1 MRRKCAAGAAE
12 REIQGDIMSKTSCAV
27 LMAALLCSGLPAMGQ
42 QLPGGPGKEL
52 AEANCNSCHTL
63 LSRVGSGYTAN
74 GWNTVL
80 RMMANQG
87 APLPAD
93 QIEPLREYL
102 TRSFPEKGRP
112 DGVVIPG
119 PAAVSFQNWPVPT
132 PGSRPHDP
140 LATKDGSFWYTGQL
154 ANVLGRL
161 DPATGKF
168 TEFQLKTPHSGP
180 HGLQEDRD
188 GNIWYTGN
196 TGSLIGKLDPK
207 TGAVTEYPTPEQ
219 GDPHTLIFDNNG
231 VLWFTMQNLN
241 RIGRLDP
248 KSREIKL
255 LTPPTANSRP
265 YGMALNSKG
274 TIFFVE
280 FGTNQVG
287 SIDPQTMEFREYR
300 LPDAASRPRRLAIT
314 SDDIVWYSDYSR
326 GYLGRLDPS
335 TGSVTE
341 WKSPSGPKSEPYGI
355 SAINDIIW
363 YSESGSTP
371 NTVVRFDPKT
381 EKFQS
386 WAIPGGGNIVR
397 NTSVTPDGNFLL
409 ANSLMNDVTLVAI
422 KRD

>member
-1 MRRKCAAGAAE
+1 MLKKASAALA
-12 REIQGDIMSKTSCAV
+12 
-27 LMAALLCSGLPAMGQ
+27 AALLCSALPATGQ
-42 QLPGGPGKEL
+42 QLPDGPGKEL
-52 AEANCNSCHTL
+52 AQANCNICHAL
-63 LSRVGSGYTAN
+63 LSRVGSGYTAD
-74 GWNTVL
+74 GWKTVL
-80 RMMANQG
+80 RMMLNQG
-87 APLPAD
+87 AQVPPD

-102 TRSFPEKGRP
+102 TRSFPEKGKP
-112 DGVVIPG
+112 AGIVIPG
-119 PAAVSFQNWPVPT
+119 PIEVSFQEWHVPT

-140 LATKDGSFWYTGQL
+140 LAATDGSLWYTGQL

-196 TGSLIGKLDPK
+196 SGSLIGKLDPK
-207 TGAVTEYPTPEQ
+207 SGTVTEYPTPEP
-219 GDPHTLIFDNNG
+219 GDPHTLIFDRNG
-231 VLWFTMQNLN
+231 ILWFTMQNLN

-248 KSREIKL
+248 KTGEIKL
-255 LTPPTANSRP
+255 LTPPTVNSRP

-274 TIFFVE
+274 AIFFVE

-287 SIDPQTMEFREYR
+287 SIDPSTLEFREFK
-300 LPDAASRPRRLAIT
+300 LPNAASRPRRIAIT

-326 GYLGRLDPS
+326 GYLGRLDPV
-335 TGSVTE
+335 TGKVTE
-341 WKSPSGPKSEPYGI
+341 WPSPSGPKSEPYGI

-371 NTVVRFDPKT
+371 NTVVRFDPRS

-397 NTSVTPDGNFLL
+397 NTSVTRDGNFVL
-409 ANSLMNDVTLVAI
+409 ANSLMNDISLVRI

>member
-1 MRRKCAAGAAE
+1 
-12 REIQGDIMSKTSCAV
+12 MSKKSCAV
-27 LMAALLCSGLPAMGQ
+27 LTTVLLCSGLPAIGQ
-42 QLPGGPGKEL
+42 QLPDGPGKEL

-63 LSRVGSGYTAN
+63 LSRVGSGYTEN
-74 GWNTVL
+74 GWKTVL
-80 RMMANQG
+80 RMMVNQG
-87 APLPAD
+87 TELPAD

-102 TRSFPEKGRP
+102 TRSFPEKGKP

-119 PAAVSFQNWPVPT
+119 PAEVSFQNWQVPT

-140 LATKDGSFWYTGQL
+140 LATKDGSLWYTGQL

-180 HGLQEDRD
+180 HGLQEDHD

-207 TGAVTEYPTPEQ
+207 TGAVTEFPTPEQ
-219 GDPHTLIFDNNG
+219 GDPHTLIFEKNG
-231 VLWFTMQNLN
+231 ILWFTMQNLN

-248 KSREIKL
+248 QSGEIKL

-287 SIDPQTMEFREYR
+287 SIDPKTMEFREYR

-335 TGSVTE
+335 TGGVTE

-397 NTSVTPDGNFLL
+397 NTSVTRDGNFLL
-409 ANSLMNDVTLVAI
+409 ANSLMNDVTLVTI

>member
-1 MRRKCAAGAAE
+1 
-12 REIQGDIMSKTSCAV
+12 MSKKSCAV
-27 LMAALLCSGLPAMGQ
+27 LTAGLLCSGLPAMGQ
-42 QLPGGPGKEL
+42 QLPDGPGKEL

-63 LSRVGSGYTAN
+63 LSRVGSGYTEN
-74 GWNTVL
+74 GWKTVL
-80 RMMANQG
+80 RMMVNQG
-87 APLPAD
+87 AELPAD

-102 TRSFPEKGRP
+102 TRSFPEKGKP

-119 PAAVSFQNWPVPT
+119 PAEVSFQNWQVPT

-140 LATKDGSFWYTGQL
+140 LATKDGSLWYTGQL

-180 HGLQEDRD
+180 HGLQEDHD

-219 GDPHTLIFDNNG
+219 GDPHTLIFDKDG
-231 VLWFTMQNLN
+231 ILWFTMQNLN

-409 ANSLMNDVTLVAI
+409 ANSLMNDVTLVTI